1 MKSVSP
7 VSGCVDP
14 TNTIYSAAVAVPP
27 EPDASQRVTLSGEF
41 DISTASALRHALYD
55 DAPAGEVVGDLS
67 EVTFMDSSGLRALLE
82 VRSKLE
88 ADGRRLVL
96 ENLPEQ
102 VRRLFEVAGI
112 TDLFE
117 IR

>member
-1 MKSVSP
+1 MKPYSP
-7 VSGCVDP
+7 DSGCIDP
-14 TNTIYSAAVAVPP
+14 TITLYSAAVADPSD
-27 EPDASQRVTLSGEF
+27 PDSTQRVTLSGEF
-41 DISTASALRHALYD
+41 DISTASSLRHALYND
-55 DAPAGEVVGDLS
+55 TPAGEVIGDLS
-67 EVTFMDSSGLRALLE
+67 QVTFMDSSGLRALLE

-96 ENLPEQ
+96 EGLPDQ

>member
-1 MKSVSP
+1 VAEPSEAGPTHRVS
-7 VSGCVDP
+7 
-14 TNTIYSAAVAVPP
+14 
-27 EPDASQRVTLSGEF
+27 LSGEF
-41 DISTASALRHALYD
+41 DISTAPRLRHALYD
-55 DAPAGEVVGDLS
+55 ETSADEVVGDLS
-67 EVTFMDSSGLRALLE
+67 GVTFMDSSGLRSLLE

-96 ENLPEQ
+96 VDLPDQ

-112 TDLFE
+112 TQLFE

>member
-1 MKSVSP
+1 VA
-7 VSGCVDP
+7 DP
-14 TNTIYSAAVAVPP
+14 L
-27 EPDASQRVTLSGEF
+27 EPDSTQRVTLSGEF
-41 DISTASALRHALYD
+41 DISTASSLRHSLYD
-55 DAPAGEVVGDLS
+55 DAPSDEVIGDLS

-82 VRSKLE
+82 VRAKLE

-96 ENLPEQ
+96 ENIPDQ

>member
-1 MKSVSP
+1 MAESHDLES
-7 VSGCVDP
+7 
-14 TNTIYSAAVAVPP
+14 
-27 EPDASQRVTLSGEF
+27 SQRVTLSGEY
-41 DISTASALRHALYD
+41 DISTASSLRHSLVD
-55 DAPAGEVVGDLS
+55 DAPAQEVIGDLS

-82 VRSKLE
+82 VRATLE
-88 ADGRRLVL
+88 SDGRRLVL
-96 ENLPEQ
+96 EGIPDQ